1 MNDLVVGTY
10 GRGFWVLDDMTPL
23 RELAAHHEAIESA
36 PAYFFKPGDAIRS
49 RINVNWDQ
57 PTSVEVPHAPNP
69 PYGAI
74 LYYYLKQ
81 APTSPITLQVFDSAG
96 KLVRTMSSTPPPAT
110 VDAEYPDYWLATPES
125 RALPTA
131 VGTNRTH
138 WDLHYDDPP
147 AYETDL
153 ENQMNMVEHSATSG
167 PHGPQALPGTYTL
180 KLTVD
185 GKVYTQQLVVN
196 NDPREPVTPQL
207 MAAMRAQQT
216 ITLDAYEGMK
226 ESYAANEE
234 VGQVR
239 AQLASLMARQ
249 LTPEL
254 ETQAKALDTKLATFG
269 GQPAARGGGGPF
281 GGGRGGPRAPGSMLS
296 FLAVNNSFNVTV
308 SAAQVGLDMAPTQ
321 SQIDTWLADC
331 KEFNNTIEG
340 WKKMTSEDLAN
351 FNKALQQ
358 NQQQPLSV
366 PATRIAGPACNAPKM
381 K

>member
-1 MNDLVVGTY
+1 
-10 GRGFWVLDDMTPL
+10 
-23 RELAAHHEAIESA
+23 
-36 PAYFFKPGDAIRS
+36 
-49 RINVNWDQ
+49 
-57 PTSVEVPHAPNP
+57 
-69 PYGAI
+69 
-74 LYYYLKQ
+74 
-81 APTSPITLQVFDSAG
+81 
-96 KLVRTMSSTPPPAT
+96 
-110 VDAEYPDYWLATPES
+110 
-125 RALPTA
+125 
-131 VGTNRTH
+131 
-138 WDLHYDDPP
+138 
-147 AYETDL
+147 
-153 ENQMNMVEHSATSG
+153 
-167 PHGPQALPGTYTL
+167 
-180 KLTVD
+180 TVD

-196 NDPREPVTPQL
+196 NDPRQPVTPQL